1 MNRSTLLF
9 APLAAALAFGATLAA
24 AAPTTSPFAGTWSG
38 TFEDVTNGGE
48 GTMELSIA
56 DNGVVSG
63 SYLNTTTGGGAA
75 VHGQIKDDGRWNN
88 SGFQGTVS
96 LVGGNLVVD
105 AVHNASDTNI
115 IATLAE

>member
-1 MNRSTLLF
+1 MIRSTLLF
-9 APLAAALAFGATLAA
+9 APLAAALAFGTTLAV

-48 GTMELSIA
+48 GTIELSIA
-56 DNGVVSG
+56 DNGAVSG
-63 SYLNTTTGGGAA
+63 SFVNTTTGAAAA

-96 LVGGNLVVD
+96 LVGGHLLVD
-105 AVHNASDTNI
+105 EVHNSSGTNI
-115 IATLAE
+115 LADLTQ